1 MVIRMGSRESALAV
15 IQAETAAERIK
26 AFDGGVT
33 VEIITM
39 KTQGDAILDK
49 PLESIGGKGL
59 FIRELDKALLDK
71 KIDVAVHSLKD
82 IPAFVEKGI
91 AVKAFLKREDA
102 RDALVL
108 PAGAP
113 LNPLA
118 GAGGPPA
125 GADTSKPLGC
135 SGGRRR
141 AQLQKLFPDWE
152 IKPIR
157 GNVLTR
163 LRKLDDGEYGGL
175 VLAAASLTRLRLTE
189 RISRIF
195 GVDEVIPAAGQG
207 IIAVCAREAE
217 YPAYLAAF
225 LAAIDDGGSRAAA
238 TAERVFIRTLDGG
251 CGAPIAA
258 YAEISGDKMILR
270 GLYAES
276 EGSNF
281 VTGSASGPVAECE
294 ELGKELAV
302 RLLMEYHAGAGVK
315 SGKVTLL
322 GAGPGDAG
330 LLTCK
335 AHAALEESDVVLYD
349 NLAGRGIIAR
359 IPAKAKT
366 VYVGKKAGAHT
377 LRQEAI
383 NSLLLKEAAAGK
395 KVARLKGG
403 DPFLFARGGEEL
415 ELISRAGIPFE
426 VIPGV
431 SSALSVPAFA
441 GIPATHRAFSSSVH
455 IVSAHLKDDTP
466 GIDYRALA
474 QGGGTLI
481 FLMGTS
487 ALESICKGLLDAGLA
502 PDTPAAIVEQGTT
515 AKQKKA
521 VSTLA
526 RLHGDALR
534 AGIAPPAITVV
545 GEVCALSGEF
555 SWFEKKALSG
565 LRIGVTRPA
574 SRAAKLSSLL
584 ASEGAEVVEIPTI
597 QTRAI
602 RDTPELEAAL
612 SSLCGGSGSGIG
624 GGSNSRVC
632 QTPFSSLRQK
642 PKPAFGTL
650 ARSALEPAVRWF
662 AFTSPAG
669 VEVFFD
675 KLFEYG
681 RDARALGMSR
691 FAAIGKATAATLK
704 ARGISAD
711 LVPAAYSGAALGS
724 LLVDTII
731 AEGGAAPLVILPRS
745 RIAGTDITDALSA
758 AGISFLDIPVYETAP
773 PPHRDDPAFM
783 EILTEGLDW
792 LTFTSAST
800 VRGFVE
806 TAGAERT
813 SALQREG
820 LRALC
825 IGKATAE
832 TALSAGFDVVT
843 AKNATLPDMVSALK
857 EFVENGNS

>member
-1 MVIRMGSRESALAV
+1 MIRVGSRESALAV

-26 AFDGGVT
+26 AFDGGIT

-39 KTQGDAILDK
+39 RTQGDAILDK

-59 FIRELDKALLDK
+59 FIRELDRALLDK
-71 KIDVAVHSLKD
+71 KIDAAVHSLKD
-82 IPAFVEKGI
+82 IPAFTRKGI
-91 AVKAFLKREDA
+91 AVKAFLKRDDA

-113 LNPLA
+113 LEPA
-118 GAGGPPA
+118 GRPRA

-175 VLAAASLTRLRLTE
+175 VLAAASLLRLRLPH
-189 RISRIF
+189 RISRFF

-217 YPAYLAAF
+217 YPACLAAIF
-225 LAAIDDGGSRAAA
+225 AAIDDGESRAAA
-238 TAERVFIRTLDGG
+238 TAERAFIRTLDGG

-258 YAEISGDKMILR
+258 YAEISGDRMILR
-270 GLYAES
+270 GLYAGP
-276 EGSNF
+276 EGLNF
-281 VTGSASGPVAECE
+281 VTGSASGSVAGCE

-315 SGKVTLL
+315 HGKVTLV

-330 LLTCK
+330 LMTIK
-335 AHAALEESDVVLYD
+335 AQSALEESDVVLYD
-349 NLAGRGIIAR
+349 NLAGRGVIAR
-359 IPAKAKT
+359 IPAKART

-415 ELISRAGIPFE
+415 ELLCKAGIPFE

-441 GIPATHRAFSSSVH
+441 GIPATHRALSSSVH
-455 IVSAHLKDDTP
+455 IVSARLKDDTL
-466 GIDYRALA
+466 GIDYRALV

-481 FLMGTS
+481 FLMGVS
-487 ALESICKGLLDAGLA
+487 AIESICNGLLEAGLA

-526 RLHGDALR
+526 RLRDDALS
-534 AGIAPPAITVV
+534 AEIAPPAITVV
-545 GEVCALSGEF
+545 GEVCALGGEF

-574 SRAAKLSSLL
+574 SRAAKLSALL
-584 ASEGAEVVEIPTI
+584 ASEGAEVVEIPAI
-597 QTRAI
+597 QTQAI

-612 SSLCGGSGSGIG
+612 SSLCGGG
-624 GGSNSRVC
+624 GV
-632 QTPFSSLRQK
+632 L
-642 PKPAFGTL
+642 
-650 ARSALEPAVRWF
+650 

-681 RDARALGMSR
+681 KDVRSLAQAR
-691 FAAIGKATAATLK
+691 FAAIGKTTAAALE

-711 LVPAAYSGAALGS
+711 LVPETYCGAALGS
-724 LLVDTII
+724 LLVD
-731 AEGGAAPLVILPRS
+731 ALREEGGADPLVILPRS
-745 RIAGTDITDALSA
+745 RIAGKDVTDALSA

-800 VRGFVE
+800 VRGFME
-806 TAGAERT
+806 IAGAERT
-813 SALQREG
+813 AALQKQG

-832 TALSAGFDVVT
+832 TALHAGFDVVT
-843 AKNATLPDMVSALK
+843 AKNAALPDMVSALK
-857 EFVENGNS
+857 EFVKNGNS